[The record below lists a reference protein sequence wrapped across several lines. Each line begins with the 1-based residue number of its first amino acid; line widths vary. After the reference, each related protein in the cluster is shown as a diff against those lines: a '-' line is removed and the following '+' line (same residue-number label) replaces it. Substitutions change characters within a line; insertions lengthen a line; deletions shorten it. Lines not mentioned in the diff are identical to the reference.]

1 MNAGSAPYGNFRII
15 MTRGNGST
23 MNSADTPNR
32 IREWRSRRR
41 MSLAEL
47 GETVGLSRSE
57 ISKLENGSR
66 RVRADHLVALA
77 KALKVPPEELM
88 DKDTVRDMLGEL
100 PPPTP
105 TPGPSLPILQA
116 RRDGARIVIPPQEP
130 TALSQPAPPQL
141 AHVPGAYAFYMPD
154 TSFEPRVPVGALLFI
169 NTILPPR
176 AGDLAVITLEGGDPF
191 LAWVEREN
199 DHLLAY
205 AGKDIQPHNLA
216 AGIARA
222 HRVAGLWFP

>member
-1 MNAGSAPYGNFRII
+1 
-15 MTRGNGST
+15 MTRGNGSQMT
-23 MNSADTPNR
+23 NSETPNR

-88 DKDTVRDMLGEL
+88 DKETVRDMLGEL

-105 TPGPSLPILQA
+105 SPGPALPILQA
-116 RRDGARIVIPPQEP
+116 KRQDGLVVIPAQEP
-130 TALSQPAPPQL
+130 TALSVPAPPQL

-154 TSFEPRVPVGALLFI
+154 TSFEPKVPVGALLFVD
-169 NTILPPR
+169 TILPPR
-176 AGDLAVITLEGGDPF
+176 AGDLAVITRDKGDPF
-191 LAWVEREN
+191 LAWVERQA
-199 DHLLAY
+199 DHLLAHP
-205 AGKDIQPHNLA
+205 GRDA
-216 AGIARA
+216 ATVDLSDGSVIRT
-222 HRVAGLWFP
+222 HRIAGLWFP

>member
-1 MNAGSAPYGNFRII
+1 MA
-15 MTRGNGST
+15 RGNGST
-23 MNSADTPNR
+23 MTSPDTPNR

-105 TPGPSLPILQA
+105 SPGPALPILQA
-116 RRDGARIVIPPQEP
+116 ARKDGLVVIPQQEP
-130 TALSQPAPPQL
+130 TALSVAAPPQL

-154 TSFEPRVPVGALLFI
+154 TSFEPRVPVGTLLFV

-176 AGDLAVITLEGGDPF
+176 AGDLAVVSIGQNDPF
-191 LAWVEREN
+191 LAWIERQG
-199 DHLLAY
+199 DR
-205 AGKDIQPHNLA
+205 LA
-216 AGIARA
+216 AFPGRDLPVVDLGQNGNARL
-222 HRVAGLWFP
+222 HRIAGLWFA

>member
-1 MNAGSAPYGNFRII
+1 
-15 MTRGNGST
+15 MTT
-23 MNSADTPNR
+23 KETPNR

-88 DKDTVRDMLGEL
+88 DKEMVRDMLGEL

-105 TPGPSLPILQA
+105 APGPELPILQA
-116 RRDGARIVIPPQEP
+116 RREAGRVVIPAQEP
-130 TALSQPAPPQL
+130 TALSVPAPPLL

-154 TSFEPRVPVGALLFI
+154 TSFEPRVPVGALLFV

-176 AGDLAVITLEGGDPF
+176 AGDLAVIAPEGGAPF
-191 LAWVEREN
+191 LAWVDRVG
-199 DHLLAY
+199 DRLLALADKDGEPFDL
-205 AGKDIQPHNLA
+205 AGAFIL
-216 AGIARA
+216 RS

>member
-1 MNAGSAPYGNFRII
+1 MS
-15 MTRGNGST
+15 S
-23 MNSADTPNR
+23 SDTPNR

-100 PPPTP
+100 PPPVP
-105 TPGPSLPILQA
+105 APGPALPILQA
-116 RRDGARIVIPPQEP
+116 RRQDGRIVIPVQEP
-130 TALSQPAPPQL
+130 TALSLPAPPQL
-141 AHVPGAYAFYMPD
+141 ANVPGAYAFYMPD
-154 TSFEPRVPVGALLFI
+154 TSFEPRVPVGALLFV

-176 AGDLAVITLEGGDPF
+176 AGDLAVITLDQGAPF
-191 LAWVEREN
+191 LASIERQ
-199 DHLLAY
+199 DDKLLAF
-205 AGKDIQPHNLA
+205 AGKTDAVDLA
-216 AGIARA
+216 AKTVQRA
-222 HRVAGLWFP
+222 HRVAGLWFS

>member
-1 MNAGSAPYGNFRII
+1 MA
-15 MTRGNGST
+15 RGNGST
-23 MNSADTPNR
+23 MTSQETPNR

-77 KALKVPPEELM
+77 KALKVPPEDLM

-105 TPGPSLPILQA
+105 SPGPSLPILQA
-116 RRDGARIVIPPQEP
+116 KRKDRLIVVPHQEP
-130 TALSQPAPPQL
+130 TALSLPAPPQL
-141 AHVPGAYAFYMPD
+141 ANVPGAYAFYMPD
-154 TSFEPRVPVGALLFI
+154 TSFEPRVPVGALLFV

-176 AGDLAVITLEGGDPF
+176 GGDLAVIGLSEGDPF
-191 LAWVEREN
+191 LAWVERHG
-199 DHLLAY
+199 DRLRAHP
-205 AGKDIQPHNLA
+205 GGDA
-216 AGIARA
+216 AAIEISSTYVLRA